1 MKVLVTTAHPDVD
14 RLNSLGVTGDFV
26 EVDQLL
32 AVSDFV
38 SLNAAVNTRTMHMIG
53 QKELMLMKPT
63 AYLVNPSRGQLV
75 DEVDLV
81 DALRRGEIGGYGSDV
96 FDVDPTPTD

>member
-1 MKVLVTTAHPDVD
+1 MDSQMTIPVVGVVGGGVFVCQAEDGIRDSPVTGVQTCALPI
-14 RLNSLGVTGDFV
+14 LGVTGDFV

-53 QKELMLMKPT
+53 QKELMLMI
-63 AYLVNPSRGQLV
+63 L
-75 DEVDLV
+75 
-81 DALRRGEIGGYGSDV
+81 
-96 FDVDPTPTD
+96 FH